1 MISLHMQKTK
11 HVLAEYLNHLDRLS
25 VKNNFLSDKMC
36 LNRFV
41 YYFPFD
47 FHEWIVEAC
56 VNPS

>member
-1 MISLHMQKTK
+1 MQKTK

-47 FHEWIVEAC
+47 FHEWIIEAC
-56 VNPS
+56 VNRS